1 VSTDVGTEAAY
12 AGTDDV
18 DVSIVLPVYNEK
30 GHLRQEI
37 DRIRAAM
44 DASEFSYELVV
55 VDDGSNDGS
64 SEALRDIEGIRLIQF
79 LTNRG
84 SGSARKFGT
93 RAARGR
99 IVVWTDVDMSYP
111 NDLIPELVR
120 EMEGYDQ
127 VVGART
133 TEEGTHKAFRVPAKL
148 FIRKLASY
156 LVQTPIPDLNSG
168 MRAFRRDVAL
178 QYVSQLPAGFSC
190 VTTITMTFLAH
201 GYTVKYWPIT
211 YSERAGTSKF
221 HWWTDTRRYLLQ
233 VIRMTLSYD
242 PFRVFLPIGFLFSA
256 VGVVKLGYD
265 VTQHDFKV
273 AINTLLIFLV
283 AFQVFVVG
291 MLADLVGRATRP
303 CTRCSRRPATPATPP
318 PPSRPAD
325 RAPPPATRARERG
338 PHRVD
343 LGRVAPHR
351 GRPHREH
358 LRQVRLE
365 EPGGA
370 PPHGRLLPGA
380 RHRAAGHVAAPDPGG
395 GRGRGRGHRAHR
407 LPVARRHHRGAR
419 PARPRA
425 GRPLGAP
432 GSAGL

>member
-1 VSTDVGTEAAY
+1 MTEERPPAPATT
-12 AGTDDV
+12 APRHLHDV

-30 GHLRQEI
+30 GHLREEI

-55 VDDGSNDGS
+55 IDDGSNDGS
-64 SEALRDIEGIRLIQF
+64 GEALRQIEGIRLIQF

-99 IVVWTDVDMSYP
+99 VVVWTDVDMSYP

-120 EMEGYDQ
+120 ELEGYDQ

-133 TEEGTHKAFRVPAKL
+133 TEEGTHKAFRVPAKW
-148 FIRKLASY
+148 FIRRLASY

-178 QYVSQLPAGFSC
+178 QYVSQLPSGFSC

-211 YSERAGTSKF
+211 YSERAGESKF
-221 HWWTDTRRYLLQ
+221 HWLADTRRYLLQ

-242 PFRVFLPIGFLFSA
+242 PFRVFLPIGFVLLFLGTA
-256 VGVVKLGYD
+256 KLGYD
-265 VTQHDFKV
+265 VTQNDFKV
-273 AINTLLIFLV
+273 AINTLLIFLA

-291 MLADLVGRATRP
+291 MLADLVGRATRAAAEVQP
-303 CTRCSRRPATPATPP
+303 AAGFTRDAPPVRPAGWRPNVASSLPPAE
-318 PPSRPAD
+318 
-325 RAPPPATRARERG
+325 ATRAEPVADDAAVG
-338 PHRVD
+338 P
-343 LGRVAPHR
+343 VAT
-351 GRPHREH
+351 
-358 LRQVRLE
+358 
-365 EPGGA
+365 GA
-370 PPHGRLLPGA
+370 P
-380 RHRAAGHVAAPDPGG
+380 
-395 GRGRGRGHRAHR
+395 
-407 LPVARRHHRGAR
+407 
-419 PARPRA
+419 
-425 GRPLGAP
+425 
-432 GSAGL
+432 

>member
-1 VSTDVGTEAAY
+1 MEEPPVTVAPDEGLDVPVGADE
-12 AGTDDV
+12 V

-44 DASEFSYELVV
+44 DASEHSYEIIVI
-55 VDDGSNDGS
+55 DDGSNDGS
-64 SEALRDIEGIRLIQF
+64 GEALREVEGIRLIQF

-84 SGSARKFGT
+84 SGSARKYGT

-111 NDLIPELVR
+111 NDLIPELVA

-133 TEEGTHKAFRVPAKL
+133 TEEGTHKAFRVPAKA
-148 FIRKLASY
+148 FIRRLASY

-178 QYVSQLPAGFSC
+178 QYVSQLPPGFSC

-221 HWWTDTRRYLLQ
+221 HWRADTRRYLLQ

-242 PFRVFLPIGFLFSA
+242 PFRVFLPIGFLFTFIGLA
-256 VGVVKLGYD
+256 KLVYD
-265 VTQHDFKV
+265 VSTNDFRV
-273 AINTLLIFLV
+273 AINTLLILMV
-283 AFQVFVVG
+283 AFQVFVIG
-291 MLADLVGRATRP
+291 MLADLIGRATRATQEVQP
-303 CTRCSRRPATPATPP
+303 AAGFTRDAPPTVPAGHRT
-318 PPSRPAD
+318 
-325 RAPPPATRARERG
+325 RAPEA
-338 PHRVD
+338 
-343 LGRVAPHR
+343 
-351 GRPHREH
+351 
-358 LRQVRLE
+358 VR
-365 EPGGA
+365 
-370 PPHGRLLPGA
+370 
-380 RHRAAGHVAAPDPGG
+380 
-395 GRGRGRGHRAHR
+395 
-407 LPVARRHHRGAR
+407 
-419 PARPRA
+419 
-425 GRPLGAP
+425 
-432 GSAGL
+432 